1 MSAQSPAIVSDL
13 VTLWT
18 KPPDEAMTLP
28 LRDEL
33 HIQALPDGKWRVR
46 DRRVPVDDLRG
57 LLGFIEKI
65 ENEDTYFEV
74 MTLRRGFEWFSFASF
89 QEAVQDFLEPSPRR
103 SPIKSEKTI
112 ALGVE

>member
-1 MSAQSPAIVSDL
+1 MSTQSSSIVSEL

-18 KPPDEAMTLP
+18 TPPDVALSPP
-28 LRDEL
+28 LREEL
-33 HIQALPDGKWRVR
+33 HIKALPDGKWWVR

-74 MTLRRGFEWFSFASF
+74 MTLRRGFEWSSFGSF
-89 QEAVQDFLEPSPRR
+89 QEAVQDFLEPAP
-103 SPIKSEKTI
+103 EAI
-112 ALGVE
+112 AY